1 LVLLLTWPFSR
12 KLIKRVDDLFKTGFL
27 EMQIDTRR
35 AEVGVTKQTLN
46 KEDVGAAL

>member
-1 LVLLLTWPFSR
+1 MLLLTWPFSR
-12 KLIKRVDDLFKTGFL
+12 KSVKRIDDLFKTGLL

-46 KEDVGAAL
+46 KEDVSAAL

>member
-1 LVLLLTWPFSR
+1 MLLLTLPFSR
-12 KLIKRVDDLFKTGFL
+12 KPVKRIDDLFKTGFL
-27 EMQIDTRR
+27 EMQIDTRS